1 VTTVIEAPRITQSM
15 LGNADKC
22 LLSFQYGLDKPS
34 WYKATGGADRA
45 VGTGVH
51 AGLELYYE
59 ERRTVPGLLP
69 NLDEM
74 IAKAIE
80 IFDISTEL
88 DLYDNTPIEVFKWSE
103 KVPDKAHAHDM
114 IRQLLTAY
122 VTERWYWPLEF
133 GVFATELNVTA
144 VMGGRRYKLG
154 ADLALVDTANYLL
167 LVDHKTAGK
176 AWDQNKHVPR
186 KQNQAPLYTAAA
198 RELYGNQFAG
208 VRFVF
213 DIIQFPGAKTPVRF
227 DRRISDPTPAHEAA
241 VVKKAED
248 LVELYQEVHV
258 RLGRD
263 LPANPASTLCNPK
276 WCDYFDGCPHG
287 AALD

>member
-1 VTTVIEAPRITQSM
+1 MTATTYTGGRITQSM

-22 LLSFQYGLDKPS
+22 LLSFQYGLDKPE
-34 WYKATGGADRA
+34 WYQATAGADRA
-45 VGTGVH
+45 VGTGFH

-59 ERRTVPGLLP
+59 ERKTVPGLLP

-74 IAKAIE
+74 IAKAIDV
-80 IFDISTEL
+80 FDISTEL
-88 DLYDNTPIEVFKWSE
+88 DLYDNTPVEVFKWSE
-103 KVPDKAHAHDM
+103 KLPDKAHAHDM

-122 VTERWYWPLEF
+122 VNNQWYWPLEF
-133 GVFATELNVTA
+133 GVLATELNVT
-144 VMGGRRYKLG
+144 VEINGRRYKLG
-154 ADLALVDTANYLL
+154 ADLALVDTSNYLL

-176 AWDQNKHVPR
+176 AWSEGKHHPR

-198 RELYGNQFAG
+198 RVAFPEYAG

-227 DRRISDPTPAHEAA
+227 DRRISDPTEAHEAA
-241 VVKKAED
+241 VIKKAED
-248 LVELYQEVHV
+248 LVDLYEAVHV

-276 WCDYFDGCPHG
+276 WCDYFEGCPHG
-287 AALD
+287 AVLD